1 MNIKSYSGSMLKRAM
16 GLGSIGIFAYIA
28 NYYLRNLLSVATP
41 NMLKS
46 GEYTPEFIGF
56 LSSVYFI
63 VYASGQLVNGLVGDM
78 INPKYMIFIGLT
90 VTGTVVAAFPSIPFA
105 WVKVACFALMG
116 VGLSMLRGPIMKMVS
131 ENVNKD
137 YSRVIC
143 TCLLAASFVGPLIA
157 SCFAIVF
164 TWNTMFVVAGVIAIC
179 IAVIAFVLLS
189 VLEHKGYFSFHSNKK
204 SGFGGYLQLFKIEN
218 FVFYMIVGGVV
229 EIAASAI
236 GFWIPTYL
244 SDALQL
250 NSVTTNTLFSVI
262 SLTSALAPFIS
273 LFIFKLT
280 KERDIAMMRCGFLI
294 AVASFLSMILVPG
307 IWPKVAFLILAKLS
321 LSCCS
326 AVLWSIYIPG
336 MGSTGKV
343 SSINGVINCTGY
355 FSASIANA
363 VFAKLL
369 GLSWNGVILVW
380 CGIAAVG
387 LVAALVVKKKNAEK

>member
-1 MNIKSYSGSMLKRAM
+1 
-16 GLGSIGIFAYIA
+16 
-28 NYYLRNLLSVATP
+28 
-41 NMLKS
+41 MLKS

-78 INPKYMIFIGLT
+78 INPKHMIFIGLT

-143 TCLLAASFVGPLIA
+143 TCLLAASFAGPLIA

-280 KERDIAMMRCGFLI
+280 KERDIAMMRCGFLN
-294 AVASFLSMILVPG
+294 
-307 IWPKVAFLILAKLS
+307 
-321 LSCCS
+321 
-326 AVLWSIYIPG
+326 VL
-336 MGSTGKV
+336 
-343 SSINGVINCTGY
+343 
-355 FSASIANA
+355 
-363 VFAKLL
+363 
-369 GLSWNGVILVW
+369 
-380 CGIAAVG
+380 
-387 LVAALVVKKKNAEK
+387 